1 MLAQR
6 VDTGVVTGDRFVNGH
21 APPAD
26 FQAQTF
32 AILLFVGLDID
43 FLYRGYCQQQ
53 DTHVPT
59 DTVREA
65 LMFSAKVRQPES
77 VPTAEKEA

>member
-1 MLAQR
+1 
-6 VDTGVVTGDRFVNGH
+6 VTGDRFVNGH

-26 FQAQTF
+26 FQSQTF
-32 AILLFVGLDID
+32 VISSPLSFF
-43 FLYRGYCQQQ
+43 FLVPDVDSCSGYCQQQ

-65 LMFSAKVRQPES
+65 LLFSAKVRQPES
-77 VPTAEKEA
+77 VPIAEKEA